1 MALLSGISV
10 VAVQS
15 VKPRRL
21 VVAVHVTVL
30 RDVGVRSFGGNPPLR
45 RLVGFL
51 LAIPHHLR
59 LFSYNVVLVSR

>member
-1 MALLSGISV
+1 MALLSGISA
-10 VAVQS
+10 VAVQG

-21 VVAVHVTVL
+21 RVAVHVTAQ
-30 RDVGVRSFGGNPPLR
+30 RDVCATPGGNPPLR

-51 LAIPHHLR
+51 LVIPHHLR